1 MQSRRGLTRY
11 NRRLS
16 RPHFRLMVCVMA
28 LVLLCSFLLPNRP
41 AFADDEDEHTIA
53 EFSLY
58 QRASEI
64 SREFGTALAPGSGRD
79 GTSMVEDANGK
90 WIKPGNAGGFIG
102 YTDVMSDDKGLLGWL
117 TSSFTTASSTI
128 TYDQLKNIIN
138 GGQNNPFYLYAGYG
152 EALKIMGLSKT
163 IRANGMDGLGR
174 LIPTLL
180 MMIAYLIANAA
191 PFLFRI
197 ALWLLNVLNP
207 FNLFMGVIDGVSGVD
222 AGILS
227 TAANYVGE
235 IYKTIQNFSVYAL
248 LPMFLASTMLGAV
261 WIRKK
266 GSASKRFARYGLRVF
281 MLFAGLPLIGATY
294 TGVIKDLGNTVSSG
308 SDYANYLVTSS
319 YVDFENWARN
329 SRLAVPEGAKGKI
342 IHPRYA
348 TGSENEKM
356 RVASRDLVLS
366 INADGAKNKAAERV
380 EERYKTTNI
389 SDVFKEG
396 GKYRDNVDKRS
407 TWDSGNDGARGNFR
421 EVFDLLSRHLG
432 TDTYSGAE
440 YDGEVAGMIQRYR
453 NKHPDAEEE
462 IVKMYSLTASENR
475 LVKDAVG
482 DDYKD
487 ADWAKDTVDWG
498 ESKGLFG
505 SGGKDIFEFKNVP
518 YNIYNAGDLKYST
531 KDGFTSTTTGFKDA
545 PLSPVGKSAKGTVG
559 GLSPLAMYNF
569 LNTTFNET
577 GLTVFSPQRSTSDT
591 TRDAYASV
599 TFASS
604 GVIAVTRWTE
614 DIVIMLCVSV
624 LAISFGIMMI
634 AAAVK
639 NIPRILTSVFGTAL
653 GSIAFVTKLLISTGV
668 MIIQILGMIFLYA
681 LSEDIIMS
689 LLMGFDKATTFIG
702 KFFGTSGMLL
712 DFSRSFLL
720 IVITLTVTIFMI
732 RNAKVFREMLEEV
745 VSNAINRVMG
755 LLDTSTGGKG
765 LDIATTTGGRIG
777 RDGHLTDEAK
787 NGSPKGIAGLLADAH
802 DLESRREQLAEER
815 GLEKGGLGSM
825 IANRAKTAKDLLG
838 ADAKDKM
845 KNLVGINGKSLER
858 EKDAKEREINS
869 MPYNNDSLEDY
880 ANSRGLKGLN
890 GDEKA
895 VNTTA
900 SGQQIDDD
908 GNVITDEYGNAF
920 DADGNPIS
928 AETPLA
934 TGMGGFQSVTDGNGA
949 LLDQD
954 GNAFTDEAGNIFY
967 ENEDG
972 DLVNGMGQYVA
983 LDNDGVLRPTDKPVK
998 ALSEAKK
1005 LNKMRYNPKDY
1016 ANMKQNQN
1024 ATHYGLDADGN
1035 IVDSKGRALHY
1046 RDKDGQ
1052 LKPLQLD
1059 ENGFVVDADGNR
1071 IDAKQLANVVDPR
1084 GFEEVTDPNTGE
1096 THLRH
1101 KGDEAMKLADDQA
1114 NANANNGKPQS
1125 LSALAKQANRAE
1137 QQAEQA
1143 EKRVEALKA
1152 SGASDYA
1159 IAQAER
1165 YAERAKAN
1173 AESAQQ
1179 RFNQAMTQGG
1189 HGRIEPVTQEQV
1201 KSANRFANQQKQKLV
1216 ESQHALEDMKARGA
1230 SPEAIAKQEQVV
1242 QEQKKSYQQTVSA
1255 LKDAERNAFTP
1266 QQVLQQQQAV
1276 EQARD
1281 NLSRS
1286 QERLQKLQSQNANR
1300 REIDEAKR
1308 DVAQAKAMVEQHQE
1322 KLQSMMQANQDL
1334 QQKQQ
1339 AVKEQQQTLKQAE
1352 NRLNNMRKPKAS
1364 PQEIARQEQRVEQQ
1378 RLKAE
1383 EAQKL
1388 AYDTRMAQ
1396 KTGRSFSEVTNA
1408 RQRVDRAEAHFEKAQ
1423 TAFNQ
1428 AVESGQPPQ
1437 VIAKRQQALN
1447 KASNILTKAQ
1457 ANYERVKQAPVGT
1470 RSQIDKAT
1478 ARYEQAKQQYAQAT
1492 NKVLQ
1497 LEEANKPITQQ
1508 QVAQAQ
1514 QMQSQAQTK
1523 MLSTRKGHTRYQQAQ
1538 QQHQQA
1544 TVELKE
1550 ASQKVNELKQSG
1562 ASPQEVQQAQQR
1574 VQQAQQKVSQSQQ
1587 TMDKWLNQSTQY
1599 KRAEKDYKKA
1609 TQTVERYNRQQA
1621 GEPAVPEKEI
1631 QRAKREQRQA
1641 QRKMEQAKQL
1651 KHTLLSPKNW
1661 GTQTQK
1667 APIVQDVPTTSP
1679 TRSYAKLASKGI
1691 SNYADYSKEVRSYT
1705 QRIADSQSR
1714 LKRAQQHLAMLQRT
1728 GRPPQ
1733 DIQKAQSQVQQLK
1746 QSIQN
1751 NQANLKEL
1759 QDNAHGLLK
1768 NGGFTPP
1775 VATRP
1780 IRQNG
1785 GMIINQ
1791 LVNMSHTQAMY
1802 DKLAHQEKEGTITE
1816 RGKTQMA
1823 ELDTRLK
1830 DMRSDLIK
1838 AGIRENALQDR
1849 QSIAETTKHMQQSW
1863 TAFLEGKSTEYE
1875 G

>member
-1 MQSRRGLTRY
+1 MQSRLGLTSG

-16 RPHFRLMVCVMA
+16 RPQSRLMGWIMA
-28 LVLLCSFLLPNRP
+28 LTLLCSFLLPSMTV
-41 AFADDEDEHTIA
+41 FADEGGSGIA
-53 EFSLY
+53 ELSLY

-64 SREFGTALAPGSGRD
+64 SREFGTALAPGSD
-79 GTSMVEDANGK
+79 IEETNMIKDANGN

-117 TSSFTTASSTI
+117 TSSFTTASATI
-128 TYDQLKNIIN
+128 TYDQLENIID
-138 GGQNNPFYLYAGYG
+138 GGRDNPFYLYAGYG

-163 IRANGMDGLGR
+163 IRANGMDELGR
-174 LIPTLL
+174 LFPTLL
-180 MMIAYLIANAA
+180 TMLAYLIANAA

-197 ALWLLNVLNP
+197 AIWLLDVLNP
-207 FNLFMGVIDGVSGVD
+207 FKLFMGVIDGVSGMD

-227 TAANYVGE
+227 TVANYVGE
-235 IYKTIQNFSVYAL
+235 IYRTIQNFSVYVL
-248 LPMFLASTMLGAV
+248 LPTFLITAVLGAL
-261 WIRKK
+261 WLQQK
-266 GSASKRFARYGLRVF
+266 SAMKRFARYAVRVF

-294 TGVIKDLGNTVSSG
+294 TGVIEDLGDNISSG
-308 SDYANYLVTSS
+308 SDFANYLITSS

-329 SRLAVPEGAKGKI
+329 SRLAVPDGAKGQI

-366 INADGAKNKAAERV
+366 INAEGADNEVARRV
-380 EERYKTTNI
+380 KERYTDTDTDTESGLSN
-389 SDVFKEG
+389 VFKEG
-396 GKYRDNVDKRS
+396 NTYRSNVDNRENWS
-407 TWDSGNDGARGNFR
+407 SGTPSAIKNFR
-421 EVFDLLSRHLG
+421 DVFDLLSRHLG

-440 YDGEVAGMIQRYR
+440 YDGEVAGMIQKYL
-453 NKHPDAEEE
+453 NDHPDAKEE
-462 IVKMYSLTASENR
+462 IVKMYSLTASKNR

-482 DDYKD
+482 EKYKD
-487 ADWAKDTVDWG
+487 ANWAKKTVNWE

-505 SGGKDIFEFKNVP
+505 SGGTGDFEFKTVP
-518 YNIYNAGDLKYST
+518 YNIYNAGNLQYNGT
-531 KDGFTSTTTGFKDA
+531 DGFTSTKDGA
-545 PLSPVGKSAKGTVG
+545 EKLDPVGTAPQGTVG

-614 DIVIMLCVSV
+614 NIVVMLCVSI
-624 LAISFGIMMI
+624 LAISFGVMMI

-689 LLMGFDKATTFIG
+689 LLMGFDEATTFIG

-720 IVITLTVTIFMI
+720 IVVTLVVTIFMI

-755 LLDTSTGGKG
+755 VLDTSTGGKG
-765 LDIATTTGGRIG
+765 LNTAMTTGGRIG

-802 DLESRREQLAEER
+802 DLESRREQLGEER

-858 EKDAKEREINS
+858 EKDAKERKLDA
-869 MPYNNDSLEDY
+869 MMRNNDIMRDY
-880 ANSRGLKGLN
+880 ANSRGLN
-890 GDEKA
+890 DEKA
-895 VNTTA
+895 VNTTPL
-900 SGQQIDDD
+900 GQQIDDD

-934 TGMGGFQSVTDGNGA
+934 TGMGGFQSVTDGDGA

-1016 ANMKQNQN
+1016 GDMKQNQN

-1096 THLRH
+1096 TYMRH

-1125 LSALAKQANRAE
+1125 LSALAKQANRTQ

-1179 RFNQAMTQGG
+1179 RFNAAMTKGG
-1189 HGRIEPVTQEQV
+1189 HGHTEPVTQEQV
-1201 KSANRFANQQKQKLV
+1201 KSANRYANQQKQQLV
-1216 ESQHALEDMKARGA
+1216 ESQNALEDMKARGA
-1230 SPEAIAKQEQVV
+1230 NPEAIAKQEQVV
-1242 QEQKKSYQQTVSA
+1242 QEQKKSYQQAVSA
-1255 LKDAERNAFTP
+1255 LNDAKRNAFTP
-1266 QQVLQQQQAV
+1266 QQVSQQQQAV

-1286 QERLQKLQSQNANR
+1286 QERLRKLQSQNANR
-1300 REIDEAKR
+1300 REINEAKQN
-1308 DVAQAKAMVEQHQE
+1308 VAQAKAMVEQHQE
-1322 KLQSMMQANQDL
+1322 KLQSMTQANQDL

-1339 AVKEQQQTLKQAE
+1339 AVKEQQQTLNQAE
-1352 NRLNNMRKPKAS
+1352 SRLDNMRKPKAS
-1364 PQEIARQEQRVEQQ
+1364 PQEIARQKQRVEQQ

-1388 AYDTRMAQ
+1388 AHDTRMAQ
-1396 KTGRSFSEVTNA
+1396 NTGRSFSEVTNA

-1447 KASNILTKAQ
+1447 RASNILTKAQ
-1457 ANYERVKQAPVGT
+1457 ANYERVKQPPMGT

-1478 ARYEQAKQQYAQAT
+1478 ARYEQAKQQYTQAT
-1492 NKVLQ
+1492 NKVLR
-1497 LEEANKPITQQ
+1497 LEGE
-1508 QVAQAQ
+1508 
-1514 QMQSQAQTK
+1514 QT
-1523 MLSTRKGHTRYQQAQ
+1523 
-1538 QQHQQA
+1538 
-1544 TVELKE
+1544 
-1550 ASQKVNELKQSG
+1550 
-1562 ASPQEVQQAQQR
+1562 
-1574 VQQAQQKVSQSQQ
+1574 
-1587 TMDKWLNQSTQY
+1587 
-1599 KRAEKDYKKA
+1599 
-1609 TQTVERYNRQQA
+1609 
-1621 GEPAVPEKEI
+1621 VPEKEL

-1651 KHTLLSPKNW
+1651 KHKLLSPKNW
-1661 GTQTQK
+1661 GTQTRN

-1691 SNYADYSKEVRSYT
+1691 SNYADYSKEVQAYT

-1714 LKRAQQHLAMLQRT
+1714 LKQAQQRLAMLQRT

-1768 NGGFTPP
+1768 NGRFTP
-1775 VATRP
+1775 
-1780 IRQNG
+1780 
-1785 GMIINQ
+1785 
-1791 LVNMSHTQAMY
+1791 
-1802 DKLAHQEKEGTITE
+1802 
-1816 RGKTQMA
+1816 
-1823 ELDTRLK
+1823 
-1830 DMRSDLIK
+1830 
-1838 AGIRENALQDR
+1838 DR
-1849 QSIAETTKHMQQSW
+1849 
-1863 TAFLEGKSTEYE
+1863 KSVV
-1875 G
+1875 

>member
-1 MQSRRGLTRY
+1 MQSRRGFTRC

-16 RPHFRLMVCVMA
+16 RLQFRLMGWIMA
-28 LVLLCSFLLPNRP
+28 LVVLCSFLLPSMT
-41 AFADDEDEHTIA
+41 AFADDDGGGIA
-53 EFSLY
+53 ELSLY

-64 SREFGTALAPGSGRD
+64 SREFGTALAPGSGIEE
-79 GTSMVEDANGK
+79 TNMIKDANGD

-117 TSSFTTASSTI
+117 TSSFTTASATI
-128 TYDQLKNIIN
+128 TYDQLENIID
-138 GGQNNPFYLYAGYG
+138 GGQDNPFYLYAGYG

-163 IRANGMDGLGR
+163 IRANGMDQLGR

-180 MMIAYLIANAA
+180 MMLAYLIANAA

-197 ALWLLNVLNP
+197 AIWLLDVLNP
-207 FNLFMGVIDGVSGVD
+207 FKLFMGVIDGVSGMD

-227 TAANYVGE
+227 TVANYVGE
-235 IYKTIQNFSVYAL
+235 IYRTIQNFSVYVL
-248 LPMFLASTMLGAV
+248 LPTFLITAVLGAL
-261 WIRKK
+261 WLQQK
-266 GSASKRFARYGLRVF
+266 SAMKRFARYAVRVF

-294 TGVIKDLGNTVSSG
+294 TGVIEDLGDNISSG
-308 SDYANYLVTSS
+308 SDFANYLITSS

-329 SRLAVPEGAKGKI
+329 SRLAVPDGAKGQI

-366 INADGAKNKAAERV
+366 INAEGADNEVARRV
-380 EERYKTTNI
+380 KERYTDTDTESGLSN
-389 SDVFKEG
+389 VFKEG
-396 GKYRDNVDKRS
+396 NTYRSNVDNRENWS
-407 TWDSGNDGARGNFR
+407 SGTPSAIKNFR
-421 EVFDLLSRHLG
+421 DVFDLLSRHLG

-440 YDGEVAGMIQRYR
+440 YDGEVAGMIQRYL
-453 NKHPDAEEE
+453 NDHPDAEEE
-462 IVKMYSLTASENR
+462 IVKMYSLTASKNR

-482 DDYKD
+482 ERYKD
-487 ADWAKDTVDWG
+487 AEWAKKTVNW
-498 ESKGLFG
+498 EKSKGLFG
-505 SGGKDIFEFKNVP
+505 SGGKDVFEFKTVP
-518 YNIYNAGDLKYST
+518 YNIYNAGNLQYNAT
-531 KDGFTSTTTGFKDA
+531 NGFTSTKYGAEKLD
-545 PLSPVGKSAKGTVG
+545 PVGTAPHGTVG

-614 DIVIMLCVSV
+614 NIVVMLCVSI
-624 LAISFGIMMI
+624 LAISFGVMMI

-689 LLMGFDKATTFIG
+689 LLMGFDEATTFIG

-720 IVITLTVTIFMI
+720 IVVTLVVTIFMI

-755 LLDTSTGGKG
+755 VLDTSTGGKG
-765 LDIATTTGGRIG
+765 LDIGKTTGDRIG

-802 DLESRREQLAEER
+802 DFESRREQLGEER

-858 EKDAKEREINS
+858 EKDAKKRKLDA
-869 MPYNNDSLEDY
+869 MMRNNDIMKDY
-880 ANSRGLKGLN
+880 ANSRGLN
-890 GDEKA
+890 DEKA
-895 VNTTA
+895 VNTTPL
-900 SGQQIDDD
+900 GQQIDDD

-972 DLVNGMGQYVA
+972 DLVNGIGQYVA

-1016 ANMKQNQN
+1016 GDMKQNQN

-1052 LKPLQLD
+1052 LKPMQLD

-1071 IDAKQLANVVDPR
+1071 IDAKQLANVVDSR

-1096 THLRH
+1096 TYMRH
-1101 KGDEAMKLADDQA
+1101 KGDEAMKLADNQA

-1137 QQAEQA
+1137 RQAEQA

-1152 SGASDYA
+1152 SGASDYV
-1159 IAQAER
+1159 IMQAER

-1173 AESAQQ
+1173 AEASQN
-1179 RFNQAMTQGG
+1179 RFNRAMTQGG

-1201 KSANRFANQQKQKLV
+1201 KSANRFANQQKQQLV
-1216 ESQHALEDMKARGA
+1216 ESQKALDDMKARGA
-1230 SPEAIAKQEQVV
+1230 SSEAIAKQ
-1242 QEQKKSYQQTVSA
+1242 K
-1255 LKDAERNAFTP
+1255 
-1266 QQVLQQQQAV
+1266 
-1276 EQARD
+1276 
-1281 NLSRS
+1281 
-1286 QERLQKLQSQNANR
+1286 
-1300 REIDEAKR
+1300 
-1308 DVAQAKAMVEQHQE
+1308 
-1322 KLQSMMQANQDL
+1322 
-1334 QQKQQ
+1334 
-1339 AVKEQQQTLKQAE
+1339 
-1352 NRLNNMRKPKAS
+1352 
-1364 PQEIARQEQRVEQQ
+1364 QRVEQQ

-1388 AYDTRMAQ
+1388 AHDTRMAQ
-1396 KTGRSFSEVTNA
+1396 NTGRSFSEVTNA

-1428 AVESGQPPQ
+1428 AVKSGQPPQ

-1447 KASNILTKAQ
+1447 RASNILTKAQ
-1457 ANYERVKQAPVGT
+1457 ANYERVKQPPMGT

-1478 ARYEQAKQQYAQAT
+1478 ARYEQAKQQYTQAT
-1492 NKVLQ
+1492 NKVLR
-1497 LEEANKPITQQ
+1497 LE
-1508 QVAQAQ
+1508 
-1514 QMQSQAQTK
+1514 
-1523 MLSTRKGHTRYQQAQ
+1523 
-1538 QQHQQA
+1538 
-1544 TVELKE
+1544 
-1550 ASQKVNELKQSG
+1550 
-1562 ASPQEVQQAQQR
+1562 
-1574 VQQAQQKVSQSQQ
+1574 
-1587 TMDKWLNQSTQY
+1587 
-1599 KRAEKDYKKA
+1599 
-1609 TQTVERYNRQQA
+1609 
-1621 GEPAVPEKEI
+1621 GEQAVPEKEI

-1651 KHTLLSPKNW
+1651 KHKLLSPKNW
-1661 GTQTQK
+1661 GTQTRN

-1691 SNYADYSKEVRSYT
+1691 SNYADYSKEVRAYT

-1714 LKRAQQHLAMLQRT
+1714 LKQAQQRLAMLQRT

-1768 NGGFTPP
+1768 NGRFTPP

-1785 GMIINQ
+1785 GIIVNQ

-1802 DKLAHQEKEGTITE
+1802 DKFAHQEKAGTITE
-1816 RGKTQMA
+1816 RGKKQMV

-1838 AGIRENALQDR
+1838 AGIREDALQNR
-1849 QSIAETTKHMQQSW
+1849 QSIVETTKHMQQSW